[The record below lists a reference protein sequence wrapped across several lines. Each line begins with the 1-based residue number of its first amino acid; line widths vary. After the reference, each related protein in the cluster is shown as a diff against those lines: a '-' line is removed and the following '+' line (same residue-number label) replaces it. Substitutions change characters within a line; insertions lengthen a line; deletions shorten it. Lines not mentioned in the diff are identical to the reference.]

1 MAKFTKDATELLRL
15 VGGKE
20 NIQAVSH
27 CMTRM
32 RFVLIEPKKADV
44 QAIENLSSIKGTFT
58 QSGQFQV
65 IIGNEV
71 AEYYNEFTKISG
83 IEGVSK
89 EEVKQNAKSQQS
101 ILQKM
106 MTNIGEIFAPIIP
119 ALIVGGLILGFR
131 NIIDSIAFME
141 NGTKTLCQVSQ
152 FWAGVDHFLWLIGEA
167 IFHFLPVGIVWSI
180 TKKMG
185 TTQILGIILGITLVS
200 PQLLNAYAVA
210 NTALADIPVWN
221 FGFATVQMIGYQA
234 QVIPAILA
242 GFTLVYLEK
251 FFRKI
256 SPSYISMIVVPF
268 FSLLLAV
275 ILAHTVLGP
284 TGWIIGDWVS
294 KIVWAGLTSPFK
306 WLFAAIFG
314 FVYAP
319 LVITGLHHMTNAIDS
334 QLISSFGGTILW
346 PMIALSNI
354 AQGSAVLAMIILQ
367 KKNEKA
373 QQLSIPAC
381 ISCYLGVTEPAMF
394 GVNIKYGFPFIS
406 AMIGSALA
414 AMLSVSTSVTAISIG
429 VGGLPGIL
437 SIFPQYMLKF
447 AIAMAIAIIVPFTLT
462 YIIGKKKL
470 TNIDLNI
477 QTKQSN
483 DTIEFISPLEG
494 KIIEL
499 SKVPDQVFSQ
509 KKMGNG
515 FAVELTSGTIK
526 APFSG
531 EVIVAFHTGHAY
543 GIKRNDGLEV
553 LIHIGMDT
561 VELGGQGFSL
571 KVKQGDL
578 VSAGDTIAEVDLEYI
593 KKEGKSLV
601 SPVVFPNGEDI
612 TLNVYE
618 NVKLGQNI
626 ITIK

>member
-1 MAKFTKDATELLRL
+1 MGKFTKDATELLKL

-27 CMTRM
+27 CVTRM
-32 RFVLIEPKKADV
+32 RFVLVDPSKADV
-44 QAIENLSSIKGTFT
+44 NKIEDLPSTKGTFT

-71 AEYYNEFTKISG
+71 QEYYNEFTKISG

-89 EEVKQNAKSQQS
+89 EEVKQNAKSQQNA
-101 ILQKM
+101 IQKIM
-106 MTNIGEIFAPIIP
+106 STMGEIFAPIIP

-131 NIIDSIAFME
+131 NVIDSMAIVE

-152 FWAGVDHFLWLIGEA
+152 FWAGVDKFLWLIGEA

-185 TTQILGIILGITLVS
+185 TTQILGIVLGITLVS

-210 NTALADIPVWN
+210 STAPADIPVWD
-221 FGFATVQMIGYQA
+221 FGFATVKMIGYQA
-234 QVIPAILA
+234 QVIPAMLA

-256 SPSYISMIVVPF
+256 SPSYISMITVPF

-284 TGWIIGDWVS
+284 IGWAIGDWISNV
-294 KIVWAGLTSPFK
+294 VWAGLNSSLK

-334 QLISSFGGTILW
+334 QLISSFGGTNLW

-354 AQGSAVLAMIILQ
+354 AQGSAVLAMIVLQ

-414 AMLSVSTSVTAISIG
+414 AIISVSTGVTAVSIG

-437 SIFPQYMLKF
+437 SIFPQYMIQF
-447 AIAMAIAIIVPFTLT
+447 AIAMVIAIVIPFVLT
-462 YIIGKKKL
+462 YVIGKKKL
-470 TNIDLNI
+470 TDVDLYG
-477 QTKQSN
+477 KQN
-483 DTIEFISPLEG
+483 KNQILEFVSPVEG
-494 KIIEL
+494 KVMEL
-499 SKVPDQVFSQ
+499 SEVEDKVFSQ
-509 KKMGNG
+509 GMMGNG
-515 FAVELTSGTIK
+515 FAVELTSGTVR

-531 EVIVAFHTGHAY
+531 EVTVVFPTGHAI
-543 GIKRNDGLEV
+543 GMKRADGLEV

-561 VELGGQGFSL
+561 VELNGKGFSL
-571 KVKQGDL
+571 QVKQGDYVSVGDVL
-578 VSAGDTIAEVDLEYI
+578 VEVDLNYI
-593 KKEGKSLV
+593 QSEGKSLV
-601 SPVVFPNGEDI
+601 SPIVFPNGQVVS
-612 TLNVYE
+612 LNVQG
-618 NVKLGQNI
+618 NIKTGQDVV
-626 ITIK
+626 TIA

>member
-1 MAKFTKDATELLRL
+1 MGKFTKDATELLKL

-27 CMTRM
+27 CVTRM
-32 RFVLIEPKKADV
+32 RFVLVDPSKADV
-44 QAIENLSSIKGTFT
+44 NKIEDLPSTKGTFT

-71 AEYYNEFTKISG
+71 QEYYNEFTKISG

-89 EEVKQNAKSQQS
+89 EEVKQNAKSQQNL
-101 ILQKM
+101 IQKIM
-106 MTNIGEIFAPIIP
+106 STMGEIFAPIIP

-131 NIIDSIAFME
+131 NVIDSMAIVE
-141 NGTKTLCQVSQ
+141 NGTKTLCEVSQ
-152 FWAGVDHFLWLIGEA
+152 FWAGVDSFLWLIGEA
-167 IFHFLPVGIVWSI
+167 VFHFLPVGIVWSI

-210 NTALADIPVWN
+210 STAPADIPVWD
-221 FGFATVQMIGYQA
+221 FGFATVKMIGYQA
-234 QVIPAILA
+234 QVIPAMLA

-256 SPSYISMIVVPF
+256 SPSYISMITVPF

-275 ILAHTVLGP
+275 TLAHTVLGP
-284 TGWIIGDWVS
+284 IGWVVGDWIS
-294 KIVWAGLTSPFK
+294 KVVWAGLNSSVK
-306 WLFAAIFG
+306 WLFAGVFG

-319 LVITGLHHMTNAIDS
+319 LVITGLHHMTNAIDT
-334 QLISSFGGTILW
+334 QLISSFGGTNLW

-354 AQGSAVLAMIILQ
+354 AQGSAVLAMIVLQ

-406 AMIGSALA
+406 AMIGSAFA
-414 AMLSVSTSVTAISIG
+414 AMFSVSTGVTAVSIG

-437 SIFPQYMLKF
+437 SIFPQYMIQF
-447 AIAMAIAIIVPFTLT
+447 AIAMVIAIVIPFVLT
-462 YIIGKKKL
+462 YVMGKKKL
-470 TNIDLNI
+470 TDVDLYG
-477 QTKQSN
+477 KQN
-483 DTIEFISPLEG
+483 KDGLLEFVSPVEG
-494 KIIEL
+494 KVMEL
-499 SKVPDQVFSQ
+499 SEVEDKVFSQ
-509 KKMGNG
+509 GTMGNG
-515 FAVELTSGTIK
+515 FAVELTSGTVR

-531 EVIVAFHTGHAY
+531 EVTVVFPTGHAI
-543 GIKRNDGLEV
+543 GMKRADGLEV

-561 VELGGQGFSL
+561 VELNGKGFSL
-571 KVKQGDL
+571 KVKQGDYVSVGDVL
-578 VSAGDTIAEVDLEYI
+578 VEVDLDYI
-593 KKEGKSLV
+593 KSEGKSLV
-601 SPVVFPNGEDI
+601 SPVVFPNGQAVSLKI
-612 TLNVYE
+612 KGNIKT
-618 NVKLGQNI
+618 GQDVVAI
-626 ITIK
+626 A